1 METVNLAPL
10 QINKLT
16 VVCSNIYS
24 ETREHSLIKINVC
37 PLQQQQQQK
46 KKKTNELHK
55 LTESTH
61 ILSVYLYRKLHSFRF
76 LTYGSSWGQYYR
88 NRVK

>member
-10 QINKLT
+10 QNNKLT

-37 PLQQQQQQK
+37 PLQQQQQK
-46 KKKTNELHK
+46 KKKLMNYK
-55 LTESTH
+55 
-61 ILSVYLYRKLHSFRF
+61 K
-76 LTYGSSWGQYYR
+76 
-88 NRVK
+88 